1 MREGFY
7 FDLHVHSLY
16 SKDSLLKPYEIIKI
30 SESKG
35 IDAIAITDHN
45 TILGGLKAKSI
56 VQDSVMVIVGSEI
69 KTDFGDLIGLFL
81 NEEIKSRVFLDV
93 VDEIKEQ
100 DGIVVLPHPYRRKRF
115 PTTEMLKNVNV
126 IEGIN
131 GRTSDELNYKAQLLA
146 DKLSLPVVG
155 GSDAHFSFELG
166 NLINSVKSPCLEE
179 EELRKQILDNNS
191 TFYHKKNNI
200 FLKDSCI
207 YLSYL
212 LKKTHSLCH
221 ISYFI

>member
-16 SKDSLLKPYEIIKI
+16 SKDSLLKPDEIIKI

-45 TILGGLKAKSI
+45 TIFGGLKAKSI

-115 PTTEMLKNVNV
+115 PTIEMLKNVNV

-131 GRTSDELNYKAQLLA
+131 GRTSDELNSKAQSLA
-146 DKLSLPVVG
+146 KKLNIPSVA
-155 GSDAHFSFELG
+155 GSDSHFSFELG
-166 NLINSVKSPCLEE
+166 NLINCIRVSYCEE
-179 EELRKQILDNNS
+179 EELRKQILSNNS
-191 TFYHKKNNI
+191 IFYYKKNS
-200 FLKDSCI
+200 LLARKSCI
-207 YLSYL
+207 FSSYL
-212 LKKTHSLCH
+212 LKKIH
-221 ISYFI
+221 IF